1 MKSHSKIIYGCSQ
14 GRLIKPYNGELQ
26 CFPKNKWIEEFKLAQ
41 KCGLNF
47 IELFIDEE
55 HNTDNPIWSK
65 NSLSKINIFL
75 NKYSLNPY
83 SACISYIINNS
94 IFDKKF
100 IDKNVEYVINVI
112 SKLNLI
118 NIKLIIL
125 PLLNKSDLCLFDLIT
140 VKKILKILVNECRS
154 FNMKLAIES
163 TAYSAELIN
172 LLTSIN
178 DPNIGYVYDTGNRF
192 EVEDPFL
199 EITALKEYIFHVHLK
214 DIKDKQNVI
223 IGNGNINFKK
233 IISILK
239 SIKYNG
245 KYNFET
251 NRGIDPFNTMKNNIR
266 IIDEI
271 IQN

>member
-26 CFPKNKWIEEFKLAQ
+26 CFPKNKWIEEFELAQ

-47 IELFIDEE
+47 IEFFIDEE

-65 NSLSKINIFL
+65 NSLNKINIFL
-75 NKYSLNPY
+75 NKYNLNPY

-100 IDKNVEYVINVI
+100 IDKNVEYVIDVI

-140 VKKILKILVNECRS
+140 VKKILKIFVKECRS
-154 FNMKLAIES
+154 FNMKIAIES

-172 LLTSIN
+172 
-178 DPNIGYVYDTGNRF
+178 
-192 EVEDPFL
+192 
-199 EITALKEYIFHVHLK
+199 
-214 DIKDKQNVI
+214 
-223 IGNGNINFKK
+223 
-233 IISILK
+233 
-239 SIKYNG
+239 
-245 KYNFET
+245 
-251 NRGIDPFNTMKNNIR
+251 
-266 IIDEI
+266 
-271 IQN
+271 